1 MTGGFSFCGI
11 DIADIGLEYA
21 PELED
26 TYVYRHSKSRVH
38 EETFDGHDGG
48 YYYGM
53 SREPKE
59 FILRCFFEEKEIDRG
74 IMAKTMDLFREGRRG
89 RLVFSRRPWSYYNA
103 VVTELDLTGI
113 TNYLNGVIK
122 ITMKAY
128 YPYSRSDMI
137 VADRK
142 HPDYNRILE
151 NTAFLE
157 REEMIP
163 PTEFCKA
170 APITE
175 AITAVSPILLFNPG
189 NEFAPAGI
197 EIAGSVGQGVRI
209 TNMDTGQSCKFVAM
223 SEDEFD
229 GVNSFVYL
237 DAINGKCIAVKN
249 NEPKVS
255 FLYHDEGFI
264 NLAPAYPIIRNVFSI
279 TDEGKIK
286 TVNKLFDRN
295 TRGTRE
301 DTEAELSGKYIW
313 VEDRWCKITGVGEEY
328 TGTDRKEK
336 AVTDADN
343 EHTLYVDEEL
353 EDGMSFTSSIVKMN
367 RIIVEPVSTMKL
379 TRLNFI
385 YKPTFS

>member
-1 MTGGFSFCGI
+1 MKSGFSFCGVNVETL
-11 DIADIGLEYA
+11 GLEYA

-26 TYVYRHSKSRVH
+26 TYVYKAAKPRIHDEV
-38 EETFDGHDGG
+38 FDGHNGG

-74 IMAKTMDLFREGRRG
+74 IMAKIMDLFREGRKG
-89 RLVFSRRPWSYYNA
+89 KLVFTRRPWSYYNA
-103 VVTELDLTGI
+103 VVTDLDLTGI
-113 TNYLNGVIK
+113 TNYLNGIIK

-137 VADRK
+137 VAEYK

-157 REEMIP
+157 KEEMIP
-163 PTEFCKA
+163 PVEFCKDS
-170 APITE
+170 PITE
-175 AITAVSPILLFNPG
+175 AITVSSPILLFNPG
-189 NEFAPAGI
+189 NEFAPVGI
-197 EIAGSVGQGVRI
+197 EIAGNVGQGVRI
-209 TNMDTGQSCKFVAM
+209 TNVDTGQSCKFVAM
-223 SEDEFD
+223 SEEEFD

-237 DAINGKCIAVKN
+237 DAINGKCISVKN
-249 NEPKVS
+249 NVPKVS

-264 NLAPAYPIIRNVFSI
+264 SLAPAFPIIRNVFSI

-286 TVNKLFDRN
+286 TVNKMFDRN
-295 TRGTRE
+295 TDGTKE
-301 DTEAELSGKYIW
+301 NTEKELSGQYIW
-313 VEDRWCKITGVGEEY
+313 VEDKWCKIIGVGEEY

-336 AVTDADN
+336 AANAADN
-343 EHTLYVDEEL
+343 EHTLFVEDEL
-353 EDGMSFTSSIVKMN
+353 EDGISFTTCIAKMN
-367 RIIVEPVSTMKL
+367 KITVEPVSTMKL
-379 TRLNFI
+379 TRLKFI